1 MPLARSDCGILWS
14 IISPEGINWHL
25 RFFEWRYSWREGS
38 IWDNRFWLGEVKCAS
53 GPVWFLYNQYLW
65 KESIDIFVW
74 TLPLYLFLIY
84 FLASF
89 MKLTWGQF
97 QYDFLFLFYQDDF
110 FNNKSW
116 FWSRIRFLFK
126 VILETIFNLKSI
138 ILTSIT
144 PEKFLSWEG

>member
-1 MPLARSDCGILWS
+1 
-14 IISPEGINWHL
+14 
-25 RFFEWRYSWREGS
+25 
-38 IWDNRFWLGEVKCAS
+38 
-53 GPVWFLYNQYLW
+53 
-65 KESIDIFVW
+65 
-74 TLPLYLFLIY
+74 
-84 FLASF
+84 

-144 PEKFLSWEG
+144 REKFLSWEG